1 MTKAVRVI
9 SPSLVQSYR
18 KAIYLIHAQGED
30 IVMKVGKTSPQLS
43 ALMQSRKVASAAF
56 ITAFNPFSSALSTHE
71 NELRHRALLSDLTS
85 LGLELLSGEGRDC
98 ENLWPSETSV
108 LALGISLETA
118 ELLAKRYEQNA
129 FIWIP
134 SNEGLVELNLLL
146 PVSSEAPINGG

>member
-30 IVMKVGKTSPQLS
+30 IVMKVAKTSPQLS
-43 ALMQSRKVASAAF
+43 ALMQSRKVARAAF
-56 ITAFNPFSSALSTHE
+56 ITAFNPFSSVLSAHE
-71 NELRHRALLSDLTS
+71 NELRHGALLSDLTS

-108 LALGISLETA
+108 LALGISLENA

-134 SNEGLVELNLLL
+134 SNEGQVELNLLL
-146 PVSSEAPINGG
+146 PVSSEALINGG